1 MRGTKQSLGSMR
13 KSLKFPSRE
22 RADCFPS
29 VAMTKCQIPNPKPPP
44 SIGGLYLQ
52 HIMKN
57 VAQLTAILKKKN
69 IVGNAEMTVS
79 EIIIDSRK
87 VSVGSMFVALKGTQV
102 DGHTFIQ
109 KAIEMGAKSILC
121 EDLPENLSENI
132 AYIQVP
138 DAAEALGFMASEFYD
153 NPSKK
158 LKLVGITGTN
168 GKTTTVMLLF
178 RLFRNLGYR
187 CGLISTVQN
196 QIDEEIIPS
205 THTTPDAVS
214 LNQLLAK
221 MAQEGCTH
229 AFMEVSSHA
238 VVQHRITGVS
248 FTGAIFSNI
257 THDHLDF
264 HGTFDNYI
272 KAKKGFFDA
281 LPKTA
286 FALINIDDRRGGV
299 MVQNTKANINTY
311 SLETLA
317 TVKGRIVSD
326 TIYGLQME
334 VDNQEIHFQLI
345 GTFNA
350 YNLLAIYGAAVLLGE
365 DKNEV
370 LVEMSALKTAPGRFE
385 QVVSL
390 KNQKVGI
397 VDYAHTPDA
406 LQYVLKTINQIKGGN
421 QRVITVVGC
430 GGNRDAT
437 KRPIMAKIACELS
450 NNVIL
455 TSDNPRNED
464 PAEILE
470 QMRKGIPPIDF
481 KKTKII
487 EDRKEAILL
496 AVNEIAKDGDIIL
509 VAGKGHETYQDIKGV
524 KHHFDDKEILIEAL
538 L

>member
-1 MRGTKQSLGSMR
+1 MKTLTKLTVNVTNKSIFGSPEV
-13 KSLKFPSRE
+13 L
-22 RADCFPS
+22 
-29 VAMTKCQIPNPKPPP
+29 
-44 SIGGLYLQ
+44 
-52 HIMKN
+52 
-57 VAQLTAILKKKN
+57 
-69 IVGNAEMTVS
+69 VS

-87 VSVGSMFVALKGTQV
+87 VSEGCLFVALKGTQV
-102 DGHTFIQ
+102 DGHTFIS
-109 KAIEMGAKSILC
+109 KAIEMGASSIVC
-121 EDLPENLSENI
+121 EDLPEDLPENVTFLQVQDTSET
-132 AYIQVP
+132 
-138 DAAEALGFMASEFYD
+138 LGFLANEFYE
-153 NPSKK
+153 NPSQK

-196 QIDEEIIPS
+196 QIDEDILLS

-214 LNQLLAK
+214 LNQLLSK
-221 MAQEGCTH
+221 MVQAGCTH

-238 VVQHRITGVS
+238 VVQHRITAVT
-248 FTGAIFSNI
+248 FTGAVFSNI

-264 HGTFDNYI
+264 HGTFENYI

-286 FALINIDDRRGGV
+286 FAFINIDDRRGGV
-299 MVQNTKANINTY
+299 MVQNTKASIKTY

-326 TIYGLQME
+326 SIYGLQME
-334 VDNQEIHFQLI
+334 INNHDIHFQLI

-350 YNLLAIYGAAVLLGE
+350 YNLMAIYGVAILLGE
-365 DKNEV
+365 DSNEV
-370 LVEMSALKTAPGRFE
+370 LVEMSSLKTAPGRFE
-385 QVVSL
+385 QLVSM
-390 KNQKVGI
+390 KDQKVGI

-406 LQYVLKTINQIKGGN
+406 LENVLKTINQIKDGN
-421 QRVITVVGC
+421 QQVITIVGC
-430 GGNRDAT
+430 GGNRDVT

-450 NNVIL
+450 NKVIL

-464 PAEILE
+464 PSEILE

-487 EDRKEAILL
+487 EDRREAIFFAVREL
-496 AVNEIAKDGDIIL
+496 AKEGDIIL
-509 VAGKGHETYQDIKGV
+509 VAGKGHENYQEIKGI
-524 KHHFDDKEILIEAL
+524 KYHFDDKEALAEAFEIN
-538 L
+538 

>member
-1 MRGTKQSLGSMR
+1 
-13 KSLKFPSRE
+13 
-22 RADCFPS
+22 
-29 VAMTKCQIPNPKPPP
+29 
-44 SIGGLYLQ
+44 
-52 HIMKN
+52 MKTLS
-57 VAQLTAILKKKN
+57 QLTAGIKMKT
-69 IVGNAEMTVS
+69 IIGNPEIMVS

-87 VSVGSMFVALKGTQV
+87 VTIGSMFVALKGTQI

-109 KAIEMGAKSILC
+109 KAIDMGAESILC
-121 EDLPENLSENI
+121 EDLPENRLDNI
-132 AYIQVP
+132 TFLQVSN
-138 DAAEALGFMASEFYD
+138 ASEALGYLASEFYD
-153 NPSKK
+153 NPSEK

-196 QIDEEIIPS
+196 QIDENVIPS

-221 MAQEGCTH
+221 MLQAGCTH

-238 VVQHRITGVS
+238 VVQHRITGVT

-299 MVQNTKANINTY
+299 MVQNTKASINTY

-326 TIYGLQME
+326 SIYGLQME
-334 VDNQEIHFQLI
+334 INNQDIHFQLI

-350 YNLLAIYGAAVLLGE
+350 YNLMAIYGAAILLGE
-365 DKNEV
+365 DSNEV
-370 LVEMSALKTAPGRFE
+370 LVEMSGLKTAPGRFE
-385 QVVSL
+385 QIVSMID
-390 KNQKVGI
+390 QKVGI
-397 VDYAHTPDA
+397 VDYAHTPNA
-406 LQYVLKTINQIKGGN
+406 LENVLKTINQIKEGN
-421 QRVITVVGC
+421 QQVITVVGC

-437 KRPIMAKIACELS
+437 KRPMMAKIACELS
-450 NNVIL
+450 NKVIL

-481 KKTKII
+481 KKTLII
-487 EDRKEAILL
+487 EDRKEAIFL
-496 AVNEIAKDGDIIL
+496 AVRKLAKEGDIIL
-509 VAGKGHETYQDIKGV
+509 VAGKGHENYQEIKGI
-524 KHHFDDKEILIEAL
+524 KYHFDDKEALAEAFEVN
-538 L
+538 

>member
-1 MRGTKQSLGSMR
+1 
-13 KSLKFPSRE
+13 
-22 RADCFPS
+22 
-29 VAMTKCQIPNPKPPP
+29 
-44 SIGGLYLQ
+44 
-52 HIMKN
+52 MKTLS
-57 VAQLTAILKKKN
+57 QLTANIKKQT
-69 IVGNAEMTVS
+69 IIGNSEIMVS

-87 VSVGSMFVALKGTQV
+87 VTDGSMFVALKGTQV
-102 DGHTFIQ
+102 DGHAFIQ
-109 KAIEMGAKSILC
+109 KAIEMGATSILC
-121 EDLPENLSENI
+121 EDLPSAQPKNVTFL
-132 AYIQVP
+132 QVL
-138 DAAEALGFMASEFYD
+138 DAAETLGYLASEFYN

-196 QIDEEIIPS
+196 QIDEDIIPS

-214 LNQLLAK
+214 LNQLLSK
-221 MAQEGCTH
+221 MVQAGCTH

-238 VVQHRITGVS
+238 VVQHRITGVC

-272 KAKKGFFDA
+272 RAKKGFFDA

-299 MVQNTKANINTY
+299 MVQNTKASINTY

-326 TIYGLQME
+326 SIYGLQME
-334 VDNQEIHFQLI
+334 INNHDIHFQLI

-350 YNLLAIYGAAVLLGE
+350 YNLMAIYGAAILLGE
-365 DKNEV
+365 DSNEV
-370 LVEMSALKTAPGRFE
+370 LVEMSGLKTAPGRFE
-385 QVVSL
+385 QIVSI
-390 KNQKVGI
+390 KDQKVGI

-406 LQYVLKTINQIKGGN
+406 LENVLKTINQIKGGN
-421 QRVITVVGC
+421 QQIITVVGC
-430 GGNRDAT
+430 GGNRDET

-450 NNVIL
+450 NKVIL

-470 QMRKGIPPIDF
+470 QMRKGVPPIDF
-481 KKTKII
+481 KKTRII
-487 EDRKEAILL
+487 EDRKQAIFMAVREL
-496 AVNEIAKDGDIIL
+496 AREGDIIL
-509 VAGKGHETYQDIKGV
+509 VAGKGHENYQEIKGI
-524 KHHFDDKEILIEAL
+524 KHHFDDKEALSEAFEAT
-538 L
+538 

>member
-1 MRGTKQSLGSMR
+1 MKKLSL
-13 KSLKFPSRE
+13 
-22 RADCFPS
+22 
-29 VAMTKCQIPNPKPPP
+29 
-44 SIGGLYLQ
+44 
-52 HIMKN
+52 
-57 VAQLTAILKKKN
+57 LTANIKKKN
-69 IVGNAEMTVS
+69 IIGNPEVTIS

-87 VSVGSMFVALKGTQV
+87 VTVGSMFVALKGTQV
-102 DGHTFIQ
+102 DGHIFIQ
-109 KAIEMGAKSILC
+109 KAIDMGATSILC
-121 EDLPENLSENI
+121 EDLPSTQPSTITFL
-132 AYIQVP
+132 QVP
-138 DAAEALGFMASEFYD
+138 DAAEALGYLAAEFYD

-196 QIDEEIIPS
+196 QIDEDIIPS

-221 MAQEGCTH
+221 MAELGCTH

-238 VVQHRITGVS
+238 VVQHRITGIS

-257 THDHLDF
+257 SHDHLDF

-286 FALINIDDRRGGV
+286 FALTNIDDRRGGV
-299 MVQNTKANINTY
+299 MVQNTKASINTY

-326 TIYGLQME
+326 SIYGLQME
-334 VDNQEIHFQLI
+334 INNHDIHFQLI

-350 YNLLAIYGAAVLLGE
+350 YNLMAIYGAALLLGE
-365 DKNEV
+365 DSNEV
-370 LVEMSALKTAPGRFE
+370 LVEMSGLKTAPGRFD
-385 QVVSL
+385 QVVSI
-390 KNQKVGI
+390 KDQKVGI

-406 LQYVLKTINQIKGGN
+406 LENVLKTINQIKEGN
-421 QRVITVVGC
+421 QQVITVVGC

-437 KRPIMAKIACELS
+437 KRPIMARIACELS
-450 NNVIL
+450 NLVIL

-464 PAEILE
+464 PADILE

-481 KKTKII
+481 KKTKIV
-487 EDRKEAILL
+487 EDRKEAILMAVREL
-496 AVNEIAKDGDIIL
+496 ANEGDIIL
-509 VAGKGHETYQDIKGV
+509 VAGKGHENYQEIKGV
-524 KHHFDDKEILIEAL
+524 KYHFDDKEALAEAFEAN
-538 L
+538 

>member
-1 MRGTKQSLGSMR
+1 
-13 KSLKFPSRE
+13 
-22 RADCFPS
+22 
-29 VAMTKCQIPNPKPPP
+29 
-44 SIGGLYLQ
+44 
-52 HIMKN
+52 MKTLS
-57 VAQLTAILKKKN
+57 QLTAGIKMKT
-69 IVGNAEMTVS
+69 IIGNPEIMVS

-87 VSVGSMFVALKGTQV
+87 VTIGSMFVALKGTQI

-109 KAIEMGAKSILC
+109 KAIDMGAESILC
-121 EDLPENLSENI
+121 EDLPENRLDNI
-132 AYIQVP
+132 TFLQVSN
-138 DAAEALGFMASEFYD
+138 ASEALGYLASEFYD
-153 NPSKK
+153 NPSEK

-196 QIDEEIIPS
+196 QIDENVIPS

-221 MAQEGCTH
+221 MLQAGCTH

-238 VVQHRITGVS
+238 VVQHRITGVT

-286 FALINIDDRRGGV
+286 FALLNIDDRRGGV
-299 MVQNTKANINTY
+299 MVQNTKASINTY

-326 TIYGLQME
+326 SIYGLQME
-334 VDNQEIHFQLI
+334 INNQDIHFQLI

-350 YNLLAIYGAAVLLGE
+350 YNLMAIYGAAILLGE
-365 DKNEV
+365 DSNEV
-370 LVEMSALKTAPGRFE
+370 LVEMSGLKTAPGRFE
-385 QVVSL
+385 QIVSMID
-390 KNQKVGI
+390 QKVGI
-397 VDYAHTPDA
+397 VDYAHTPNA
-406 LQYVLKTINQIKGGN
+406 LENVLKTINQIKEGN
-421 QRVITVVGC
+421 QQVITVVGC

-437 KRPIMAKIACELS
+437 KRPMMAKIACELS
-450 NNVIL
+450 NKVIL

-481 KKTKII
+481 KKTLII
-487 EDRKEAILL
+487 EDRKEAIFL
-496 AVNEIAKDGDIIL
+496 AVRKLAKEGDIIL
-509 VAGKGHETYQDIKGV
+509 VAGKGHENYQEIKGI
-524 KHHFDDKEILIEAL
+524 KYHFDDKEALAEAFEVN
-538 L
+538 

>member
-1 MRGTKQSLGSMR
+1 
-13 KSLKFPSRE
+13 
-22 RADCFPS
+22 
-29 VAMTKCQIPNPKPPP
+29 
-44 SIGGLYLQ
+44 
-52 HIMKN
+52 MKTLS
-57 VAQLTAILKKKN
+57 QLTAGIKMKT
-69 IVGNAEMTVS
+69 IIGNPEIMVS

-87 VSVGSMFVALKGTQV
+87 VTIGSMFVALKGTQI

-109 KAIEMGAKSILC
+109 KAIDMGAESILC
-121 EDLPENLSENI
+121 EDLPENRLDNI
-132 AYIQVP
+132 TFLQVSN
-138 DAAEALGFMASEFYD
+138 ASEALGYLASEFYV
-153 NPSKK
+153 NPSEK

-196 QIDEEIIPS
+196 QIDENVIPS

-221 MAQEGCTH
+221 MLQAGCTH

-238 VVQHRITGVS
+238 VVQHRITGVT

-286 FALINIDDRRGGV
+286 FALLNIDDRRGGV
-299 MVQNTKANINTY
+299 MVQNTKASINTY

-326 TIYGLQME
+326 SIYGLQME
-334 VDNQEIHFQLI
+334 INNQDIHFQLI

-350 YNLLAIYGAAVLLGE
+350 YNLMAIYGAAILLGE
-365 DKNEV
+365 DSNEV
-370 LVEMSALKTAPGRFE
+370 LVEMSGLKTAPGRFE
-385 QVVSL
+385 QIVSMID
-390 KNQKVGI
+390 QKVGI
-397 VDYAHTPDA
+397 VDYAHTPNA
-406 LQYVLKTINQIKGGN
+406 LENVLKTINQIKEGN
-421 QRVITVVGC
+421 QQVITVVGC

-437 KRPIMAKIACELS
+437 KRPMMAKIACELS
-450 NNVIL
+450 NKVIL

-481 KKTKII
+481 KKTLII
-487 EDRKEAILL
+487 EDRKEAIFL
-496 AVNEIAKDGDIIL
+496 AVRKLAKEGDIIL
-509 VAGKGHETYQDIKGV
+509 VAGKGHENYQEIKGI
-524 KHHFDDKEILIEAL
+524 KYHFDDKEALAEAFEVN
-538 L
+538 

>member
-1 MRGTKQSLGSMR
+1 
-13 KSLKFPSRE
+13 
-22 RADCFPS
+22 
-29 VAMTKCQIPNPKPPP
+29 
-44 SIGGLYLQ
+44 
-52 HIMKN
+52 MKN
-57 VAQLTAILKKKN
+57 LAQLTAILKKKN
-69 IVGNAEMTVS
+69 IFGNAEMTVS

-87 VSVGSMFVALKGTQV
+87 VSAGSMFVALKGTQV

-109 KAIEMGAKSILC
+109 KAIEMGASSILC
-121 EDLPENLSENI
+121 EDFPENLSGSVPSDNVT
-132 AYIQVP
+132 YIQVP
-138 DAAEALGFMASEFYD
+138 NAAEALGFMAAEFYD

-158 LKLVGITGTN
+158 LRLVGITGTN

-187 CGLISTVQN
+187 CGLISTIRN
-196 QIDEEIIPS
+196 QIDEVIIIS

-214 LNQLLAK
+214 LNQLLSK
-221 MAQEGCTH
+221 MVQEGCTH

-299 MVQNTKANINTY
+299 MVQNTKASIHTY

-317 TVKGRIVSD
+317 MVKGRIISD

-350 YNLLAIYGAAVLLGE
+350 YNLLAIYGASVLLGE

-385 QVVSL
+385 QVVSV

-406 LQYVLKTINQIKGGN
+406 LENVLKTINQIKGGN

-470 QMRKGIPPIDF
+470 QMRKGVPPIDF

-496 AVNEIAKDGDIIL
+496 AVNEIAQDGDIIL
-509 VAGKGHETYQDIKGV
+509 VAGKGHETYQDIRGV
-524 KHHFDDKEILIEAL
+524 KHHFDDKEVLMEAL

>member
-1 MRGTKQSLGSMR
+1 
-13 KSLKFPSRE
+13 
-22 RADCFPS
+22 
-29 VAMTKCQIPNPKPPP
+29 
-44 SIGGLYLQ
+44 
-52 HIMKN
+52 MKTL
-57 VAQLTAILKKKN
+57 AQLSSSLKKKN
-69 IVGNAEMTVS
+69 IVGNADIAIS

-87 VSVGSMFVALKGTQV
+87 VSEGSMFVALKGTQV
-102 DGHTFIQ
+102 DGHTFIT
-109 KAIEMGAKSILC
+109 KAVEMGAKSILC
-121 EDLPENLSENI
+121 EDLPEIQPDSVTFL
-132 AYIQVP
+132 QVP
-138 DAAEALGFMASEFYD
+138 DASEALGYMASEFYD

-168 GKTTTVMLLF
+168 GKTTTVTLLF
-178 RLFRNLGYR
+178 RLFRALGYR

-196 QIDEEIIPS
+196 QIDDEVIPS
-205 THTTPDAVS
+205 THTTPDAVN
-214 LNQLLAK
+214 LNKLLAE
-221 MAQEGCTH
+221 MAQAGCTH

-238 VVQHRITGVS
+238 VVQHRITGVT
-248 FTGAIFSNI
+248 FAGGIFSNI

-286 FALINIDDRRGGV
+286 FALTNIDDRRGGV
-299 MVQNTKANINTY
+299 MLQNTKASINTY

-317 TVKGRIVSD
+317 TVKGRIISD
-326 TIYGLQME
+326 SIYGLQME
-334 VDNQEIHFQLI
+334 IDNQEIHFHLI

-350 YNLLAIYGAAVLLGE
+350 YNLMAIYGAAVLLGE

-370 LVEMSALKTAPGRFE
+370 LVQMSALQTAPGRFE
-385 QVVSL
+385 QIVSA
-390 KNQKVGI
+390 KDQKVGI

-406 LQYVLKTINQIKGGN
+406 LENVLKTINQIKDGN
-421 QRVITVVGC
+421 QQVITVVGC

-450 NNVIL
+450 NKVIL

-496 AVNEIAKDGDIIL
+496 AVRELAQEGDIIL
-509 VAGKGHETYQDIKGV
+509 VAGKGHENYQEIKGV
-524 KHHFDDKEILIEAL
+524 KHHFDDKEILAEAFGV
-538 L
+538 

>member
-1 MRGTKQSLGSMR
+1 
-13 KSLKFPSRE
+13 
-22 RADCFPS
+22 
-29 VAMTKCQIPNPKPPP
+29 
-44 SIGGLYLQ
+44 
-52 HIMKN
+52 MKILS
-57 VAQLTAILKKKN
+57 QLTASLKKKT
-69 IVGNAEMTVS
+69 IIGNPEIMVS

-87 VSVGSMFVALKGTQV
+87 VTTGSMFVALKGTQI

-109 KAIEMGAKSILC
+109 KAIDMGAMSILC
-121 EDLPENLSENI
+121 EDLPETRPDNI
-132 AYIQVP
+132 TFLQVSN
-138 DAAEALGFMASEFYD
+138 ASEALGYLASEFYD

-196 QIDEEIIPS
+196 QIDEYVIPS

-221 MAQEGCTH
+221 MIQAGCTH

-238 VVQHRITGVS
+238 VVQHRITGVT

-299 MVQNTKANINTY
+299 MVQNTKASINTY

-326 TIYGLQME
+326 SIYGLQME
-334 VDNQEIHFQLI
+334 INNRDIHFQLI

-350 YNLLAIYGAAVLLGE
+350 YNLMAIYGAAILLDE
-365 DKNEV
+365 DANEV
-370 LVEMSALKTAPGRFE
+370 LVEMSSLKTAPGRFE
-385 QVVSL
+385 QIVSL

-406 LQYVLKTINQIKGGN
+406 LENVLKTINQIKEGN
-421 QRVITVVGC
+421 QQVITVVGC

-450 NNVIL
+450 NKVIL

-481 KKTKII
+481 KKTLII
-487 EDRKEAILL
+487 EDRKEAIFL
-496 AVNEIAKDGDIIL
+496 AVRKLAKEGDIIL
-509 VAGKGHETYQDIKGV
+509 VAGKGHENYQEIKGV
-524 KHHFDDKEILIEAL
+524 KHYFDDKEALAEAFEVN
-538 L
+538 

>member
-1 MRGTKQSLGSMR
+1 
-13 KSLKFPSRE
+13 
-22 RADCFPS
+22 
-29 VAMTKCQIPNPKPPP
+29 
-44 SIGGLYLQ
+44 
-52 HIMKN
+52 MKTLS
-57 VAQLTAILKKKN
+57 QLTVHIKN
-69 IVGNAEMTVS
+69 KTIIGSTDVLVS

-87 VSVGSMFVALKGTQV
+87 VSEGSMFVALKGTQV
-102 DGHTFIQ
+102 DGHTFIF

-121 EDLPENLSENI
+121 EDLPENQPEGVTFLHVHDASET
-132 AYIQVP
+132 
-138 DAAEALGFMASEFYD
+138 LGYLASEFYD

-178 RLFRNLGYR
+178 HLFKNLGYR

-196 QIDEEIIPS
+196 QIDEDIIPS

-221 MAQEGCTH
+221 MAQTGCTH

-238 VVQHRITGVS
+238 VVQHRITGVT

-286 FALINIDDRRGGV
+286 FALTNIDDRRGGV
-299 MVQNTKANINTY
+299 MVQNTKASIKTY

-326 TIYGLQME
+326 SIYGLQME
-334 VDNQEIHFQLI
+334 INNHDIHFQLI

-350 YNLLAIYGAAVLLGE
+350 YNLMAIYGAAILLGE
-365 DKNEV
+365 DSNEV
-370 LVEMSALKTAPGRFE
+370 LVEMSGLKTAPGRFE
-385 QVVSL
+385 QIIST
-390 KNQKVGI
+390 KDQKVGI

-406 LQYVLKTINQIKGGN
+406 LENVLKTINQIKDGN
-421 QRVITVVGC
+421 QQVITIVGC
-430 GGNRDAT
+430 GGNRDAS

-450 NNVIL
+450 NSVIL

-464 PAEILE
+464 PTEILE

-487 EDRKEAILL
+487 SDRKEAIFL
-496 AVNEIAKDGDIIL
+496 AVRELAQEGDIIL
-509 VAGKGHETYQDIKGV
+509 VAGKGHENYQEIKGI
-524 KHHFDDKEILIEAL
+524 KYHFDDKEALAEAFDL
-538 L
+538 TKY

>member
-1 MRGTKQSLGSMR
+1 
-13 KSLKFPSRE
+13 
-22 RADCFPS
+22 
-29 VAMTKCQIPNPKPPP
+29 
-44 SIGGLYLQ
+44 
-52 HIMKN
+52 MKTLS
-57 VAQLTAILKKKN
+57 QLTAGIKMKT
-69 IVGNAEMTVS
+69 IIGNPEIIVS

-87 VSVGSMFVALKGTQV
+87 VTIGSMFVALKGTQI

-109 KAIEMGAKSILC
+109 KAIDMGAESILC
-121 EDLPENLSENI
+121 EDLPENRPDNI
-132 AYIQVP
+132 TFLQVSN
-138 DAAEALGFMASEFYD
+138 ASEALGYLASEFYD
-153 NPSKK
+153 NPSEK

-196 QIDEEIIPS
+196 QIDENVIPS

-221 MAQEGCTH
+221 MLQAGCTH

-238 VVQHRITGVS
+238 VVQHRITGVT

-299 MVQNTKANINTY
+299 MVQNTKASINTY

-326 TIYGLQME
+326 SIYGLQME
-334 VDNQEIHFQLI
+334 INNQDIHFQLI

-350 YNLLAIYGAAVLLGE
+350 YNLMAIYGAAILLGE
-365 DKNEV
+365 DSNEV
-370 LVEMSALKTAPGRFE
+370 LVEMSGLKTAPGRFE
-385 QVVSL
+385 QIVSMID
-390 KNQKVGI
+390 QKVGI
-397 VDYAHTPDA
+397 VDYAHTPNA
-406 LQYVLKTINQIKGGN
+406 LENVLKTINQIKEGN
-421 QRVITVVGC
+421 QQVITVVGC

-437 KRPIMAKIACELS
+437 KRPMMAKIACELS
-450 NNVIL
+450 NKVIL

-481 KKTKII
+481 KKTLII
-487 EDRKEAILL
+487 EDRKEAIFL
-496 AVNEIAKDGDIIL
+496 AVRKLAKEGDIIL
-509 VAGKGHETYQDIKGV
+509 VAGKGHENYQEIKGI
-524 KHHFDDKEILIEAL
+524 KYHFDDKEALAEAFEVN
-538 L
+538 

>member
-1 MRGTKQSLGSMR
+1 
-13 KSLKFPSRE
+13 
-22 RADCFPS
+22 
-29 VAMTKCQIPNPKPPP
+29 
-44 SIGGLYLQ
+44 
-52 HIMKN
+52 MKTLS
-57 VAQLTAILKKKN
+57 QLTAGIKMKT
-69 IVGNAEMTVS
+69 IIGNPEIIVS

-87 VSVGSMFVALKGTQV
+87 VTIGSMFVALKGTQI

-109 KAIEMGAKSILC
+109 KAIDMGAESILC
-121 EDLPENLSENI
+121 EDLPENRPDNI
-132 AYIQVP
+132 TFLQVSN
-138 DAAEALGFMASEFYD
+138 ASEALGYLASEFYD
-153 NPSKK
+153 NPSEK

-196 QIDEEIIPS
+196 QIDENVIPS

-221 MAQEGCTH
+221 MLQAGCTH

-238 VVQHRITGVS
+238 VVQHRITGVT

-299 MVQNTKANINTY
+299 MVQNTKASINTY

-326 TIYGLQME
+326 SIYGLQME
-334 VDNQEIHFQLI
+334 INNQDIHFQLI

-350 YNLLAIYGAAVLLGE
+350 YNLMAIYGAAILLGE
-365 DKNEV
+365 DSNEV
-370 LVEMSALKTAPGRFE
+370 LVEMSGLKTAPGRFE
-385 QVVSL
+385 QIVSMID
-390 KNQKVGI
+390 QKVGI
-397 VDYAHTPDA
+397 VDYAHTPNA
-406 LQYVLKTINQIKGGN
+406 LENVLKTINQIKEGN
-421 QRVITVVGC
+421 QQVITVVGC

-437 KRPIMAKIACELS
+437 KRPMMAKIACELS
-450 NNVIL
+450 NKVIL

-481 KKTKII
+481 KKTLII
-487 EDRKEAILL
+487 EDRKEAIFL
-496 AVNEIAKDGDIIL
+496 AVRKLAKEGDIIL
-509 VAGKGHETYQDIKGV
+509 VAGKGHENYQEIKGI
-524 KHHFDDKEILIEAL
+524 KYNFDDKKALAEAFEVN
-538 L
+538 

>member
-1 MRGTKQSLGSMR
+1 
-13 KSLKFPSRE
+13 
-22 RADCFPS
+22 
-29 VAMTKCQIPNPKPPP
+29 
-44 SIGGLYLQ
+44 
-52 HIMKN
+52 MKTLS
-57 VAQLTAILKKKN
+57 QLTAGIKMKT
-69 IVGNAEMTVS
+69 IIGNPEIIVS

-87 VSVGSMFVALKGTQV
+87 VTIGSMFVALKGTQI

-109 KAIEMGAKSILC
+109 KAIDMGAESILC
-121 EDLPENLSENI
+121 EDLPENRLDNI
-132 AYIQVP
+132 TFLQVSN
-138 DAAEALGFMASEFYD
+138 ASEALGYLASEFYD
-153 NPSKK
+153 NPSEK

-196 QIDEEIIPS
+196 QIDENVIPS

-221 MAQEGCTH
+221 MLQAGCTH

-238 VVQHRITGVS
+238 VVQHRITGVT

-299 MVQNTKANINTY
+299 MVQNTKASINTY

-326 TIYGLQME
+326 SIYGMQME
-334 VDNQEIHFQLI
+334 INNQDIHFQLI

-350 YNLLAIYGAAVLLGE
+350 YNLMAIYGAAILLGE
-365 DKNEV
+365 DSNEV
-370 LVEMSALKTAPGRFE
+370 LVEMSGLKTAPGRFE
-385 QVVSL
+385 QIVSMID
-390 KNQKVGI
+390 QKVGI
-397 VDYAHTPDA
+397 VDYAHTPNA
-406 LQYVLKTINQIKGGN
+406 LENVLKTINQIKEGN
-421 QRVITVVGC
+421 QQVITVVGC

-437 KRPIMAKIACELS
+437 KRPMMAKIACELS
-450 NNVIL
+450 NKVIL

-481 KKTKII
+481 KKTLII
-487 EDRKEAILL
+487 EDRKEAIFL
-496 AVNEIAKDGDIIL
+496 AVRKLAKEGDIIL
-509 VAGKGHETYQDIKGV
+509 VAGKGHENYQEIKGI
-524 KHHFDDKEILIEAL
+524 KYHFDDKEALAEAFEVN
-538 L
+538 

>member
-1 MRGTKQSLGSMR
+1 
-13 KSLKFPSRE
+13 
-22 RADCFPS
+22 
-29 VAMTKCQIPNPKPPP
+29 
-44 SIGGLYLQ
+44 
-52 HIMKN
+52 MKILS
-57 VAQLTAILKKKN
+57 QLTASLKKKT
-69 IVGNAEMTVS
+69 IIGNSEIMVS

-87 VSVGSMFVALKGTQV
+87 VTTGSMFVALKGTQI

-109 KAIEMGAKSILC
+109 KAIDMGARSILC
-121 EDLPENLSENI
+121 EDLPETRPDNI
-132 AYIQVP
+132 TFLQVSN
-138 DAAEALGFMASEFYD
+138 ASEALGYLASEFYD

-178 RLFRNLGYR
+178 RLFRNLGYH

-196 QIDEEIIPS
+196 QIDENVIPS

-214 LNQLLAK
+214 LNQLLVK
-221 MAQEGCTH
+221 MTQAGCTH

-238 VVQHRITGVS
+238 VVQHRITGVT

-299 MVQNTKANINTY
+299 MVQNTKASINTY

-326 TIYGLQME
+326 SIYGLQME
-334 VDNQEIHFQLI
+334 INNRDIHFQLI

-350 YNLLAIYGAAVLLGE
+350 YNLMAIYGAAILLDE
-365 DKNEV
+365 DANEV
-370 LVEMSALKTAPGRFE
+370 LVEMSSLKTAPGRFE
-385 QVVSL
+385 QIVSL

-406 LQYVLKTINQIKGGN
+406 LENVLKTINQIKEGN
-421 QRVITVVGC
+421 QQVITVVGC

-450 NNVIL
+450 NKVIL

-481 KKTKII
+481 KKTLII
-487 EDRKEAILL
+487 EDRREAIFL
-496 AVNEIAKDGDIIL
+496 AVRKLAKEGDIIL
-509 VAGKGHETYQDIKGV
+509 VAGKGHENYQEIKGV
-524 KHHFDDKEILIEAL
+524 KHYFDDKEALAEAFEVN
-538 L
+538 

>member
-1 MRGTKQSLGSMR
+1 
-13 KSLKFPSRE
+13 
-22 RADCFPS
+22 
-29 VAMTKCQIPNPKPPP
+29 
-44 SIGGLYLQ
+44 
-52 HIMKN
+52 MKTLS
-57 VAQLTAILKKKN
+57 QLTSKIKN
-69 IVGNAEMTVS
+69 KTIVGNPEVMVS

-87 VSVGSMFVALKGTQV
+87 VSKGCIFVALKGTQV

-109 KAIEMGAKSILC
+109 KAIEMGAKSVLC
-121 EDLPENLSENI
+121 EDLPENQLEDITFLKVKDASET
-132 AYIQVP
+132 
-138 DAAEALGFMASEFYD
+138 LGYLASEFYD

-196 QIDEEIIPS
+196 QIDEDIIPS

-221 MAQEGCTH
+221 MAQAGCTH

-248 FTGAIFSNI
+248 FAGAIFSNI

-299 MVQNTKANINTY
+299 MVQNTKASIKTY

-326 TIYGLQME
+326 SIYGLQME
-334 VDNQEIHFQLI
+334 INNHDIHFQLI

-350 YNLLAIYGAAVLLGE
+350 YNLMAIYGAAMLLGE
-365 DKNEV
+365 DSNEV
-370 LVEMSALKTAPGRFE
+370 LVEMSGLRTAPGRFE
-385 QVVSL
+385 QIVSI
-390 KNQKVGI
+390 KDQKVGI

-406 LQYVLKTINQIKGGN
+406 LENVLKTINQIKDGN
-421 QRVITVVGC
+421 QQIITVVGC

-437 KRPIMAKIACELS
+437 KRPMMAKIACELS
-450 NNVIL
+450 DKVIL

-464 PAEILE
+464 PSEILE

-487 EDRKEAILL
+487 EDRKEAIFL
-496 AVNEIAKDGDIIL
+496 AVRELAQHGDIIL
-509 VAGKGHETYQDIKGV
+509 VAGKGHENYQEIRGIKY
-524 KHHFDDKEILIEAL
+524 HFDDKEALAEAFEIS
-538 L
+538 

>member
-1 MRGTKQSLGSMR
+1 MKTLS
-13 KSLKFPSRE
+13 
-22 RADCFPS
+22 
-29 VAMTKCQIPNPKPPP
+29 QISKT
-44 SIGGLYLQ
+44 I
-52 HIMKN
+52 KN
-57 VAQLTAILKKKN
+57 KTI
-69 IVGNAEMTVS
+69 IGNAEVMVS

-87 VSVGSMFVALKGTQV
+87 VTTGSMFVALKGTQV
-102 DGHTFIQ
+102 DGHIFIQ
-109 KAIEMGAKSILC
+109 KAIDMGATSILC
-121 EDLPENLSENI
+121 EDLPENQPEHITFL
-132 AYIQVP
+132 QVL
-138 DAAEALGFMASEFYD
+138 DAAEALGYLAAEFYD

-196 QIDEEIIPS
+196 QIDEDVILS

-221 MAQEGCTH
+221 MAQAGCTH

-248 FTGAIFSNI
+248 FTGAVFSNI

-286 FALINIDDRRGGV
+286 FALTNIDDRRGGV
-299 MVQNTKANINTY
+299 MLQNTKASINTY

-317 TVKGRIVSD
+317 TVKGRIISD
-326 TIYGLQME
+326 SIYGLQME
-334 VDNQEIHFQLI
+334 IDNREIHFQLI

-350 YNLLAIYGAAVLLGE
+350 YNLMAIYGAAILLGE
-365 DKNEV
+365 DKDEV
-370 LVEMSALKTAPGRFE
+370 LVEMSGLKTAPGRFD
-385 QVVSL
+385 QVVSI
-390 KNQKVGI
+390 KDQKVGI

-406 LQYVLKTINQIKGGN
+406 LENVLKTINQIKDGN
-421 QRVITVVGC
+421 QQVITVVGC

-450 NNVIL
+450 NKVIL

-464 PAEILE
+464 PTEILE
-470 QMRKGIPPIDF
+470 QMRKGVPPIDF

-487 EDRKEAILL
+487 EDRKEAIFL
-496 AVNEIAKDGDIIL
+496 AVRELAQEGDIIL
-509 VAGKGHETYQDIKGV
+509 VAGKGHENYQDIKGV
-524 KHHFDDKEILIEAL
+524 KHHFDDKEMLAEAFGVS
-538 L
+538 